1 MKQHFRLFVVTI
13 FFIAASIYLLRDGA
27 GYGNNQFYSGLL
39 GNILATAFAAF
50 LVWVAWEQWSK
61 LSKTSSADFIHKL
74 TKVFFTTETRTLLSL
89 IECKALIFEESK
101 AIPDDEIT
109 SDGITKSQCYFKVD
123 EGILKKSHL
132 PDEIINNLTGRKFYS
147 AWEID
152 DFLLSPL
159 EDVGT
164 LEEKRIVDF
173 CMVYSGFSYY
183 LDKIITYTD
192 IAKYINSMRN
202 ENSQSNDMTQNYIY
216 GSAQY
221 IAKKCQ
227 EYDELHSGPCKWY
240 WLFKRQFCH
249 IPPKIEFKLH
259 V

>member
-1 MKQHFRLFVVTI
+1 MKQHFRLYIVTI
-13 FFIAASIYLLRDGA
+13 FFIVASVYLLRDGA
-27 GYGNNQFYSGLL
+27 GYGNTQFYSGLL

-61 LSKTSSADFIHKL
+61 LSQTSSAEFIHKL
-74 TKVFFTTETRTLLSL
+74 TEDFFTPETRTLMSL
-89 IECKALIFEESK
+89 IECKALIFEGSK
-101 AIPDDEIT
+101 VIPDDEIT
-109 SDGITKSQCYFKVD
+109 NDGITESQCYFKVD
-123 EGILKKSHL
+123 CEILKKSHL
-132 PDEIINNLTGRKFYS
+132 PDEIIDNLTKRKFYS

-173 CMVYSGFSYY
+173 HMVYSGFSYY
-183 LDKIITYTD
+183 LEKILYYQH
-192 IAKYINSMRN
+192 IAQYINSMRV
-202 ENSQSNDMTQNYIY
+202 ENTENNGRTQSCIY

-221 IAKKCQ
+221 IAKKCL

-249 IPPKIEFKLH
+249 VPPKIGFKLH
-259 V
+259 T